1 MIYRLLVFL
10 MICSAVSVDA
20 QTFSLKVVDAA
31 SGKTLKRETGNSAIL
46 RQEQIKGYFSN
57 LHEEGYLAATADSFS
72 ISGDTLILLV
82 DRGEQ
87 YKWLEIK
94 NSNVDEIALTVAGFR
109 EKNFINRPLNYR
121 KVASILNKTLVY
133 YENHGYP
140 FAQVK
145 LDSMVQRD
153 NQTQAVLKVEK
164 GNFFKIDSVTWKGTA
179 RISKKYLYN
188 YIGIKPGD
196 VYNEATIRQM
206 ENRLKE
212 LPFVTSYKPSDVFL
226 LDETALVRLYLNDRK
241 ASNFSGMV
249 GFLPNNAE
257 SGKLL
262 LTGEA
267 NLKLKNS
274 LGRGE
279 SIDAEWR
286 RLQVSTQSLNVRVAW
301 PFIFNLPLG
310 VDGIFNLYKRDTT
323 FLNVQRNLG
332 VQYLMKGSDYLKAFI
347 DNRSSS
353 LLSTKGLQNLLV
365 LPDYAD
371 VRSNLYGLELSLT
384 RLDYR
389 YNPRKGIKLLAR
401 SGVGLRTIDKNPALD
416 QDLYNNLVLR
426 SIQYNG
432 FVDFDGYIPLFRQST
447 INVGLNASFLS
458 GENLFENELSRIGG
472 NNLLRGFD
480 EESIFASSYA
490 VMNLEYRYLLEENS
504 FLFLFGN
511 AAWYENVAVNRNV
524 RDWPYGFGAGT
535 SFETRAGIF
544 TISYALGSQFGNPV
558 GFRNAKVHFGITSLF

>member
-1 MIYRLLVFL
+1 MMHRLLFYL
-10 MICSAVSVDA
+10 MICSAVSANA
-20 QTFSLKVVDAA
+20 QTFSLKVIDAA

-46 RQEQIKGYFSN
+46 RQEQIKSYFSN
-57 LHEEGYLAATADSFS
+57 LHEEGYLAATADSSS

-109 EKNFINRPLNYR
+109 EKNFLNRPLNYR
-121 KVASILNKTLVY
+121 KVASILNKTLIY

-145 LDSMVQRD
+145 LDSIAEK
-153 NQTQAVLKVEK
+153 NYQTQAVLRVEK

-212 LPFVTSYKPSDVFL
+212 LPFVTSFKPADVFL
-226 LDETALVRLYLNDRK
+226 LDETALIRLYLNDRK

-286 RLQVSTQSLNVRVAW
+286 RLQVSTQSLNVRVSW
-301 PFIFNLPLG
+301 PFILNLPLG

-323 FLNVQRNLG
+323 FLNLQRNLG

-347 DNRSSS
+347 DNRSSN

-416 QDLYNNLVLR
+416 QDLYNNLILR

>member
-20 QTFSLKVVDAA
+20 QTFSLKIVDAA

-46 RQEQIKGYFSN
+46 RQEQIKSYFSN
-57 LHEEGYLAATADSFS
+57 LHEQGYLAATADSSS
-72 ISGDTLILLV
+72 ISGDTLILLI

-87 YKWLEIK
+87 FKWLEIK
-94 NSNVDEIALTVAGFR
+94 NSNVDEIALSVAGFR
-109 EKNFINRPLNYR
+109 EKNFVNRPLNYR
-121 KVASILNKTLVY
+121 KVASILNKTLIY

-140 FAQVK
+140 FARVK
-145 LDSMVQRD
+145 LDSIAQKN
-153 NQTQAVLKVEK
+153 NQTQAVLRVEK
-164 GNFFKIDSVTWKGTA
+164 GNFFKIDSVTWKGSA

-196 VYNEATIRQM
+196 IYNEATIRQM

-212 LPFVTSYKPSDVFL
+212 LPFVTSFKPADVFL
-226 LDETALVRLYLNDRK
+226 LDETALIRLYLNDRK

-286 RLQVSTQSLNVRVAW
+286 RLQVSTQSLNVRVSW
-301 PFIFNLPLG
+301 PFLFNLPLG

-323 FLNVQRNLG
+323 FLNLQRNLG

-416 QDLYNNLVLR
+416 QDLYNNLVLK

-432 FVDFDGYIPLFRQST
+432 FVDFDGYIPIFRQST

>member
-1 MIYRLLVFL
+1 MIHRLLFL
-10 MICSAVSVDA
+10 LLICTAVSVNA
-20 QTFSLKVVDAA
+20 QTFSLKILDVAT
-31 SGKTLKRETGNSAIL
+31 GKIVKRETSSSAIL
-46 RQEQIKGYFSN
+46 RQEQIKNYFSS
-57 LHEEGYLAATADSFS
+57 LHEQGYLAASADSFRV
-72 ISGDTLILLV
+72 SGDTLILLANL
-82 DRGEQ
+82 GEV
-87 YKWLEIK
+87 YKWIKIK
-94 NSNVDEIALTVAGFR
+94 NSNIDEIALTAAGFR
-109 EKNFINRPLNYR
+109 EKNFVNRPLNYR
-121 KVASILNKTLVY
+121 KVAAVLNKTLVY

-145 LDSMVQRD
+145 LDSIEQKGT
-153 NQTQAVLKVEK
+153 QTQALLRVEK
-164 GNFFKIDSVTWKGTA
+164 GNFFKIDSVTWKGSA

-188 YIGIKPGD
+188 YIGIAPGD
-196 VYNEATIRQM
+196 VYNEATIRQI

-212 LPFVTSYKPSDVFL
+212 LPFVTSYRPVDIFL
-226 LDETALVRLYLNDRK
+226 LEETALIRLYLNDRK
-241 ASNFSGMV
+241 ASDFSGMI
-249 GFLPNNAE
+249 GFLPNNTE

-286 RLQVSTQSLNVRVAW
+286 RLQVSTQSLNVRLAW
-301 PFIFNLPLG
+301 PFLFNLPLG
-310 VDGIFNLYKRDTT
+310 VDGIFNLYRRDTT

-332 VQYLMKGSDYLKAFI
+332 VQYLMRGSDYLKAFV

-353 LLSTKGLQNLLV
+353 LLSTKALQNLLE

-389 YNPRKGIKLLAR
+389 YNPRKGIRLLAR
-401 SGVGLRTIDKNPALD
+401 SGVGTRNIDKNPALD
-416 QDLYNNLVLR
+416 QDLYNNLVLK
-426 SIQYNG
+426 SIQFNS
-432 FVDFDGYIPLFRQST
+432 FVDFDGFIPLFRQST

-524 RDWPYGFGAGT
+524 RDLPYGFGAGT

>member
-1 MIYRLLVFL
+1 M
-10 MICSAVSVDA
+10 
-20 QTFSLKVVDAA
+20 LKLID
-31 SGKTLKRETGNSAIL
+31 SGTQKTLKFQSSNSAIL
-46 RQEQIKGYFSN
+46 REEQIKSYFNS
-57 LHEEGYLAATADSFS
+57 LHEDGFLTASSDSFR
-72 ISGDTLILLV
+72 ISKDTLILLISK
-82 DRGEQ
+82 GEQ
-87 YKWLEIK
+87 YKWMEIR
-94 NSNVDEIALTVAGFR
+94 NDNVDEIALTSAGFR
-109 EKNFINRPLNYR
+109 EKNFANRPLNFR
-121 KVASILNKTLVY
+121 KIAAILDKTLSY

-140 FAQVK
+140 FARVK
-145 LDSMVQRD
+145 LDSLDQV
-153 NQTQAVLKVEK
+153 NNKTKAVLHVEK

-179 RISKKYLYN
+179 KISKKYLYN
-188 YIGIKPGD
+188 YIGIKPND
-196 VYNEATIRQM
+196 VYNEAAIRQM

-212 LPFVTSYKPSDVFL
+212 LPFVTAYRPVDVFL
-226 LDETALVRLYLNDRK
+226 LEETALVRLYLNDRK

-249 GFLPNNAE
+249 GFLPNNDE

-301 PFIFNLPLG
+301 PFLFNLPLG

-323 FLNVQRNLG
+323 FLNVQRNIG
-332 VQYLMKGSDYLKAFI
+332 VQYLMKGTDYLKAFL
-347 DNRSSS
+347 DNKSSS
-353 LLSTKGLQNLLV
+353 LLSTNGLQNLLE

-389 YNPRKGIKLLAR
+389 LNPRKGIRLLAR
-401 SGVGLRTIDKNPALD
+401 SGVGFRNIDKNAGLD

-432 FVDFDGYIPLFRQST
+432 YLDFDGFIPLFRQST
-447 INVGLNASFLS
+447 INLGLNGAFLS
-458 GENLFENELSRIGG
+458 GQNLFENELSRIGG

-490 VMNLEYRYLLEENS
+490 VLNAEYRYLMEENS

-524 RDWPYGFGAGT
+524 RDLPYGFGVGT
-535 SFETRAGIF
+535 SFQTKAGIF

>member
-46 RQEQIKGYFSN
+46 RQEQIKSYFSN

-109 EKNFINRPLNYR
+109 EKNFVNRPLNYR

>member
-1 MIYRLLVFL
+1 MKHCLYILLFL
-10 MICSAVSVDA
+10 CVSTSIKA
-20 QTFSLKVVDAA
+20 QTFSLKLIDSA
-31 SGKTLKRETGNSAIL
+31 SQKTLKFQTSNSAIL
-46 RQEQIKGYFSN
+46 REEQIKSYFNS
-57 LHEEGYLAATADSFS
+57 LHEDGYLAATSDSFR
-72 ISGDTLILLV
+72 ISKDTLILLV
-82 DRGEQ
+82 EKGEQ
-87 YKWLEIK
+87 YKWLEIR
-94 NSNVDEIALTVAGFR
+94 NSNVDEIALTSAGFR
-109 EKNFINRPLNYR
+109 EKNFANRPLNFR
-121 KVASILNKTLVY
+121 KVAAILDKTLSY

-140 FAQVK
+140 FARVK
-145 LDSMVQRD
+145 LDSLDQV
-153 NQTQAVLKVEK
+153 NNKTKAVLHVEK
-164 GNFFKIDSVTWKGTA
+164 GNFFKIDSVSWKGTA
-179 RISKKYLYN
+179 KISKKYLYN
-188 YIGIKPGD
+188 YIGIKPDD
-196 VYNEATIRQM
+196 VYNEAAIRQM

-212 LPFVTSYKPSDVFL
+212 LPFVTAYRPADLFL
-226 LDETALVRLYLNDRK
+226 LEETALVRLYLNDRK
-241 ASNFSGMV
+241 ASNFNGMV
-249 GFLPNNAE
+249 GFLPNNEE

-323 FLNVQRNLG
+323 FLNVQRNIG
-332 VQYLMKGSDYLKAFI
+332 VQYLMKGTDYLKAFL
-347 DNRSSS
+347 DNKSSS
-353 LLSTKGLQNLLV
+353 LLSTNGLQNLLE

-389 YNPRKGIKLLAR
+389 LNPRKGIRLLAR
-401 SGVGLRTIDKNPALD
+401 SGVGFRNIDKNAGLD
-416 QDLYNNLVLR
+416 QDLYNNIVLR

-432 FVDFDGYIPLFRQST
+432 FLDFDGFIPLFRQST
-447 INVGLNASFLS
+447 INLGLNGAFLS
-458 GENLFENELSRIGG
+458 GQNLFENELSRIGG

-490 VMNLEYRYLLEENS
+490 VLNAEYRYLMEENS

-535 SFETRAGIF
+535 SFQTKAGIF

>member
-31 SGKTLKRETGNSAIL
+31 SGKTLKRETGSSAIL
-46 RQEQIKGYFSN
+46 RQEQIKSYFSN

-72 ISGDTLILLV
+72 SSGDTLILLV
-82 DRGEQ
+82 DRGAQ

-109 EKNFINRPLNYR
+109 EKNFVNRPLNYR

-145 LDSMVQRD
+145 LDSLVQRD
-153 NQTQAVLKVEK
+153 NQTQAVLRVEK

-212 LPFVTSYKPSDVFL
+212 LPFVTSFKPSDVFL

-447 INVGLNASFLS
+447 INLGLNASFLS

>member
-20 QTFSLKVVDAA
+20 QTFSLKIVDAA

-46 RQEQIKGYFSN
+46 RQEQIKSYFSN

-94 NSNVDEIALTVAGFR
+94 NSNVDEIALSVAGFR
-109 EKNFINRPLNYR
+109 EKNFVNRPLNYR
-121 KVASILNKTLVY
+121 KVASILNKTLIY

-140 FAQVK
+140 FARVK
-145 LDSMVQRD
+145 LDSIAQKN
-153 NQTQAVLKVEK
+153 NQTQAVLRVEK
-164 GNFFKIDSVTWKGTA
+164 GNFFKIDSVTGKGTA

-196 VYNEATIRQM
+196 IYNEATIRQM

-212 LPFVTSYKPSDVFL
+212 LPFVTSFKPADVFL
-226 LDETALVRLYLNDRK
+226 LDETALIRLYLNDRK

-286 RLQVSTQSLNVRVAW
+286 RLQVSTQSLNVRVSW
-301 PFIFNLPLG
+301 PFLFNLPLG

-323 FLNVQRNLG
+323 FLNLQRNLG

>member
-1 MIYRLLVFL
+1 MINRLLLLLLF
-10 MICSAVSVDA
+10 CTSVLVNA
-20 QTFSLKVVDAA
+20 QTFSLKLIDVAT
-31 SGKTLKRETGNSAIL
+31 GKTLKRETGNSAIL
-46 RQEQIKGYFSN
+46 RQEQVKNYFST
-57 LHEEGYLAATADSFS
+57 LHEQGYLAASADSFS
-72 ISGDTLILLV
+72 VSGDTLILLV
-82 DRGEQ
+82 NRGEI
-87 YKWLEIK
+87 YKWIKIK
-94 NSNVDEIALTVAGFR
+94 NSNIDEIALTAAGFR
-109 EKNFINRPLNYR
+109 EKNFVNRPLNYR
-121 KVASILNKTLVY
+121 KVAAVLNKTLIY

-145 LDSMVQRD
+145 LDSIEQ
-153 NQTQAVLKVEK
+153 NGTQTQALLRVEK
-164 GNFFKIDSVTWKGTA
+164 GYFFKIDSVTWRGSA

-188 YIGIKPGD
+188 YIGIAPGD
-196 VYNEATIRQM
+196 VYNEATVRQM

-212 LPFVTSYKPSDVFL
+212 LPFVTSYRPADIFL
-226 LDETALVRLYLNDRK
+226 MEETALIRLYLNDRK
-241 ASNFSGMV
+241 ASDFSGMI

-279 SIDAEWR
+279 SIVAEWR
-286 RLQVSTQSLNVRVAW
+286 RLQVSTQSLNVRLSW
-301 PFIFNLPLG
+301 PFLFNLPLG

-353 LLSTKGLQNLLV
+353 LLSTKALQNLIE

-389 YNPRKGIKLLAR
+389 FNPRKGIRLLAR
-401 SGVGLRTIDKNPALD
+401 SGVGTRNIDKNSALD
-416 QDLYNNLVLR
+416 QDLYNNLVLK
-426 SIQYNG
+426 SIQFNS
-432 FVDFDGYIPLFRQST
+432 FVDFDGFVPLFRQST

-524 RDWPYGFGAGT
+524 RDLPYGFGAGT
-535 SFETRAGIF
+535 SFETKAGIF